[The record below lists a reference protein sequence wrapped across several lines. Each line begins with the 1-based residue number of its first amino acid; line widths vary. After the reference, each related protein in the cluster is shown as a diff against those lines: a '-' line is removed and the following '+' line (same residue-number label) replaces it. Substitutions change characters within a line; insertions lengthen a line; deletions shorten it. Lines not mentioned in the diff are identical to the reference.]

1 MYGGGFK
8 MTMVDSREEWRRVVR
23 RYATHLGQPCWRGRT
38 VVSRGVPAAARA
50 TDATVRRVEGALE
63 ELVNKLPGNT
73 TPARVSAIQ
82 LVLQRAGH
90 DGRRFD
96 KCPKAIWHLW
106 RALVFDRDNYTCTYC
121 GRHSEQLLEKEG
133 RVLRLEL
140 DHVSPR
146 AAGSQCDDF
155 DALNI
160 VTACRSCNVM
170 KGQMDER
177 LFRLELDSLARSVQ
191 RQRR

>member
-1 MYGGGFK
+1 MA
-8 MTMVDSREEWRRVVR
+8 TVDSLDEWGRVIR
-23 RYATHLGQPCWRGRT
+23 RYTTHLGQPCWRGRT
-38 VVSRGVPAAARA
+38 VVERGAPAPGRA
-50 TDATVRRVEGALE
+50 SDASVRRVKGALE
-63 ELVNKLPGNT
+63 ELVTKLPGNR

-82 LVLQRAGH
+82 VVLQRAGH

-106 RALVFDRDNYTCTYC
+106 RALVFDRDNYTCRYC
-121 GRHSEQLLEKEG
+121 GRDSEQLLETEG

-146 AAGSQCDDF
+146 AASSECDDF

-160 VTACRSCNVM
+160 ATACRSCNVM

-191 RQRR
+191 QLRR